1 MIAFPSSSICLFL
14 FFFLSFCRTSSSSSI
29 ALRRRPELPFVRLV
43 AAIVWFHIA
52 LFEIILMSPAPP
64 PPSQSNYFCF
74 VAHSIHSQRYSDFA
88 STPSP
93 SACSFLG
100 GGFFFEQNKNK
111 TRAEKII
118 VTTHPYDYT
127 TTMKSGA
134 SLRATSA
141 VVSSRSRIPNLL
153 SMTVAVGCTPR
164 HESSPSLIFFRVC
177 VCFPLFFSCSVPKS
191 WMGNKTKSTK
201 LILSDEHATVETC
214 YYCVNYVCRG
224 ERECGKWI
232 KDECS
237 ASVY

>member
-1 MIAFPSSSICLFL
+1 
-14 FFFLSFCRTSSSSSI
+14 
-29 ALRRRPELPFVRLV
+29 
-43 AAIVWFHIA
+43 
-52 LFEIILMSPAPP
+52 
-64 PPSQSNYFCF
+64 
-74 VAHSIHSQRYSDFA
+74 
-88 STPSP
+88 
-93 SACSFLG
+93 
-100 GGFFFEQNKNK
+100 
-111 TRAEKII
+111 
-118 VTTHPYDYT
+118 
-127 TTMKSGA
+127 MKSGA

-237 ASVY
+237 ASVYWFKSVLSSREQNINRCGATYETRKKRFEIMETLCNVWNETGEMK